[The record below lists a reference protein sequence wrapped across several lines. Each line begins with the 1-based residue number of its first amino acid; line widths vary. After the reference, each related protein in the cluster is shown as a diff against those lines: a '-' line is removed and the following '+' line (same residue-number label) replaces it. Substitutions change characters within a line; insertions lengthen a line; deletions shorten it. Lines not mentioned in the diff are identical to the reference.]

1 MGETIQ
7 RNQAADALVATAERA
22 LAAGDLNGAFAAY
35 KACLAQHRDHP
46 GAVAGM
52 GLFLARHGEAATAT
66 QLLSRAME
74 LADAALRARVAPAL
88 AGLLAE
94 LSPRAWHRQLDADLN
109 ACFAATTV
117 EPQGL
122 ARVTAETLL
131 LKQGGFDGSTAALE
145 AMGGDP
151 LWLAFL
157 SRCVNVSAEMEAGLN
172 AVRAALLAV
181 EDMEGETLR
190 ALVCALGLSGFA
202 SEYAAQV
209 PSGAPSEAS
218 DAVGLIAS
226 MFRPLTVIEATA
238 LGQDGPMQAQLVL
251 RTVTEPERERTL
263 RETLPTLTPEGE
275 DAVSVAVR
283 EQYEANPYP
292 RWSAPPAPSPR
303 ALRDAV
309 VALPGLDRRAFGEQ
323 AQRLLVAGCGT
334 GFEPI
339 DLARMDRSLNI
350 TAMDLSRASLAH
362 GARVADEL
370 GLTNVRFV
378 QGDILALDLVEERF
392 DIVTSTGV
400 IHHMARPQDGLAKL
414 AGVTRPGGV
423 IRLGLYSERARALV
437 RLAHDVI
444 VERGWRATDED
455 IRAFRAYVLA
465 LPDSEPLAALKQSA
479 DFYSL
484 SGCRDLVFH
493 VQEHRYTPPQLAEL
507 VEGAGLR
514 LVGFEAPPEA
524 IGRFREM
531 FGAADSLDLN
541 LWDRLEAQHPT
552 LFAGMYHLW
561 AQKPV

>member
-35 KACLAQHRDHP
+35 KACLSQHRDHP
-46 GAVAGM
+46 AAVAGM
-52 GLFLARHGEAATAT
+52 GLFLAQHGEAATAT

-74 LADAALRARVAPAL
+74 LADADLRARVAPAL
-88 AGLLAE
+88 AGLLAD

-109 ACFAATTV
+109 ACFAEVTV

-131 LKQGGFDGSTAALE
+131 LKQGGFDGSAAALE

-151 LWLAFL
+151 LWLSFL
-157 SRCVNVSAEMEAGLN
+157 SRCVNVSAAMEARLN
-172 AVRAALLAV
+172 AVRGALLAA
-181 EDMEGETLR
+181 DNIEGEGVR

-202 SEYAAQV
+202 SEYVAV
-209 PSGAPSEAS
+209 APPEANE
-218 DAVGLIAS
+218 AVGLIAS
-226 MFRPLTVIEATA
+226 MFRPLTAVEATA
-238 LGQDGPMQAQLVL
+238 LAQDGPMQAQLIRRSVD
-251 RTVTEPERERTL
+251 EPARERAL
-263 RETLPTLTPEGE
+263 RETLPSLTPEGE

-292 RWSAPPAPSPR
+292 RWSAPPAPKPR
-303 ALRDAV
+303 ALSDAV
-309 VALPGLDRRAFGEQ
+309 AALPGVDRQAFGGRAEQ
-323 AQRLLVAGCGT
+323 LLVAGCGT

-339 DLARMDRSLNI
+339 DLARMDGSLNI

-362 GARVADEL
+362 GARVAEEL
-370 GLTNVRFV
+370 GLTTVRFV
-378 QGDILALDLVEERF
+378 QGDILALHGASERF
-392 DIVTSTGV
+392 DIITSTGV
-400 IHHMARPQDGLAKL
+400 IHHMARPEDGLAQL

-423 IRLGLYSERARALV
+423 IRLGLYSERARSLV
-437 RLAHDVI
+437 RLAHDLI
-444 VERGWRATDED
+444 AEKGWQATDAD

-465 LPDSEPLAALKQSA
+465 LPNGAPLAQLRESA

-507 VEGAGLR
+507 VTGAGLR

-524 IGRFREM
+524 AGRFREM
-531 FGAADSLDLN
+531 FGAADPLDMN
-541 LWDRLEAQHPT
+541 LWDRLETQHPA

-561 AQKPV
+561 AQKPG

>member
-7 RNQAADALVATAERA
+7 RNQAADALVATAEKA

-35 KACLAQHRDHP
+35 KACLSQHRDHP
-46 GAVAGM
+46 AAVAGM
-52 GLFLARHGEAATAT
+52 GLFLAQHGEAATAT

-74 LADAALRARVAPAL
+74 LADADLRARVAPAL
-88 AGLLAE
+88 AGLLAD

-109 ACFAATTV
+109 ACFAETTV

-131 LKQGGFDGSTAALE
+131 LKQSGFDGSVAALE

-157 SRCVNVSAEMEAGLN
+157 SRCVNVSAAMEARLN
-172 AVRAALLAV
+172 AVRATLLAA
-181 EDMEGETLR
+181 DGAEGEGVR
-190 ALVCALGLSGFA
+190 ALICALGLSGFA
-202 SEYAAQV
+202 SEYVAV
-209 PSGAPSEAS
+209 APPEANE
-218 DAVGLIAS
+218 AVGLIAS
-226 MFRPLTVIEATA
+226 MFRLLMAVEATA
-238 LGQDGPMQAQLVL
+238 LAQDGPIQAQLIRRSVEEL
-251 RTVTEPERERTL
+251 ARERTL
-263 RETLPTLTPEGE
+263 RETLPSLTPEGE
-275 DAVSVAVR
+275 DAVSAAVR

-292 RWSAPPAPSPR
+292 RWSAPPAPKPR
-303 ALRDAV
+303 ALSDAV
-309 VALPGLDRRAFGEQ
+309 VALPGLDRQAFVGRAE
-323 AQRLLVAGCGT
+323 RLLVAGCGT

-350 TAMDLSRASLAH
+350 TAMDLSRTSLAH

-370 GLTNVRFV
+370 GLATVRFM
-378 QGDILALDLVEERF
+378 QGDILALGGVSERF

-400 IHHMARPQDGLAKL
+400 IHHMARPADGLVQL

-437 RLAHDVI
+437 RLAHDLI
-444 VERGWRATDED
+444 AEKGWRATDAD
-455 IRAFRAYVLA
+455 IRAFRAHVLA
-465 LPDSEPLAALKQSA
+465 LPDGEPLAQLRESA

-507 VEGAGLR
+507 VAGAGLR

-524 IGRFREM
+524 AGRFREM
-531 FGAADSLDLN
+531 FGVADPLDMN
-541 LWDRLEAQHPT
+541 LWDRLETQHPT

-561 AQKPV
+561 AQKPG